1 MAHFRS
7 DSVGHVDAAGE
18 AALPARQ
25 HQMFG
30 FRDASSTKYREHVQ
44 ETKVLSRMMLLAQ
57 VSPMVLMWQ
66 MVNAGRTQMRRTP
79 AFAGAAARPVLHG
92 EEADESA
99 QEREHEH
106 AQGVLCSD

>member
-1 MAHFRS
+1 
-7 DSVGHVDAAGE
+7 
-18 AALPARQ
+18 
-25 HQMFG
+25 MFG

-66 MVNAGRTQMRRTP
+66 MANAGRTQMRRTP
-79 AFAGAAARPVLHG
+79 VFAGAATRPVLHG

-106 AQGVLCSD
+106 AQGVLCSH